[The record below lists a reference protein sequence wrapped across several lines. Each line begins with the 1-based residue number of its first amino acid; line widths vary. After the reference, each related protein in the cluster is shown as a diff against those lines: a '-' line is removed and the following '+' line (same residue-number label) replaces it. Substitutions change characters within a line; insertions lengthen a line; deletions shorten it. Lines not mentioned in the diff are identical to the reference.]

1 MTGARHHAQ
10 VAQGSPPMG
19 GQVSTSSSF
28 SNLRCRNANEDW
40 MSALCPQ
47 LWDVPL
53 HHLSIPGSH
62 DTMTYCLNKKS
73 PISHKESRLLQ
84 LLNKAFPCITR
95 PVVLKWSVTQ
105 ALDVTEQLDAGV
117 RYLDLRIAHMLE
129 GSEKNLHF
137 VHMVYTTALVE
148 ELPTLRQLWSR
159 GQQVIVSYEDESS
172 LGRHCEL
179 WPGIPYWWGNTAKTE
194 ALIRYLET
202 MKSCGRPGGL
212 FVAGTNLTENLQYV
226 LAHPSESLEKMTL
239 PNLPRLSAWVREQHP
254 GPGSRCTNVIAGDFI
269 GADSFVGDVIALNQK
284 LLWC

>member
-1 MTGARHHAQ
+1 
-10 VAQGSPPMG
+10 MG

-40 MSALCPQ
+40 MSTLSPR

-73 PISHKESRLLQ
+73 PISHEESRLLQ

-95 PVVLKWSVTQ
+95 PMVLKWSVTQ

-148 ELPTLRQLWSR
+148 
-159 GQQVIVSYEDESS
+159 V
-172 LGRHCEL
+172 
-179 WPGIPYWWGNTAKTE
+179 
-194 ALIRYLET
+194 
-202 MKSCGRPGGL
+202 RPGGL

-239 PNLPRLSAWVREQHP
+239 PNLPRLSAWVREQRP

>member
-1 MTGARHHAQ
+1 
-10 VAQGSPPMG
+10 MG
-19 GQVSTSSSF
+19 GQVSASNSF
-28 SNLRCRNANEDW
+28 SRLRCRNANEDW
-40 MSALCPQ
+40 MSALCPR

-73 PISHKESRLLQ
+73 PISHEESRLLQ

-148 ELPTLRQLWSR
+148 DT
-159 GQQVIVSYEDESS
+159 
-172 LGRHCEL
+172 
-179 WPGIPYWWGNTAKTE
+179 
-194 ALIRYLET
+194 
-202 MKSCGRPGGL
+202 
-212 FVAGTNLTENLQYV
+212 LTEI
-226 LAHPSESLEKMTL
+226 SEWL
-239 PNLPRLSAWVREQHP
+239 EQHP
-254 GPGSRCTNVIAGDFI
+254 REVVILACRNFEGLSEDLHEYLVACI
-269 GADSFVGDVIALNQK
+269 KNI
-284 LLWC
+284 

>member
-1 MTGARHHAQ
+1 
-10 VAQGSPPMG
+10 MG

-40 MSALCPQ
+40 MSTLSPR

-73 PISHKESRLLQ
+73 PISHEESRLLQ

-95 PVVLKWSVTQ
+95 PMVLKWSVTQ

-148 ELPTLRQLWSR
+148 VRPESIYTHWQGEGSIRCGPST
-159 GQQVIVSYEDESS
+159 ED
-172 LGRHCEL
+172 RH
-179 WPGIPYWWGNTAKTE
+179 K
-194 ALIRYLET
+194 
-202 MKSCGRPGGL
+202 RPHRGL

-239 PNLPRLSAWVREQHP
+239 PNLPRLSAWVREQRP